1 VSDTGV
7 RVDVVSNS
15 GGPAMRTP
23 ILIVIAASFFPL
35 TIGAQEPKAT
45 PVTPQRVIQ
54 VKALFNACARR
65 SVKIQ
70 QAGESTYHFKCNE
83 PAARRFGGKLKQMG
97 VNSTHLTGR
106 ENNQEGIAFRLGK
119 CDCINWTKEDLIKD
133 VDRWECR
140 FPNLRSC

>member
-1 VSDTGV
+1 
-7 RVDVVSNS
+7 
-15 GGPAMRTP
+15 MRTHM
-23 ILIVIAASFFPL
+23 LIVTTAALFPL
-35 TIGAQEPKAT
+35 TLGAQEPKAT

-65 SVKIQ
+65 SIKIQ
-70 QAGESTYHFKCNE
+70 PAGESTYHFKCDE

-97 VNSTHLTGR
+97 VNSTPFTSR
-106 ENNQEGIAFRLGK
+106 ENDQEGIAFRLGK
-119 CDCINWTKEDLIKD
+119 CDCINWIKEDVITD